1 MRYAISVF
9 ITLIL
14 CVMFGYVW
22 TMIANEMGLEKGLGL
37 NVRSAVGLLA
47 GGLIGWFLPDLL
59 NKARR

>member
-9 ITLIL
+9 ITIIL
-14 CVMFGYVW
+14 CIMFGYVW

-47 GGLIGWFLPDLL
+47 GVLIGWFLPDLL